1 MCYRGTKLGQ
11 VDPARSSVEVDPGTE
26 TFHPLLEAVSYS

>member
-11 VDPARSSVEVDPGTE
+11 VDPARSSAEVDPGTK
-26 TFHPLLEAVSYS
+26 TFNLLLEAVSYS